1 MSSSPDVA
9 QRVRTRVW
17 NGSIPLRIQLHP
29 SDCATYDASTPYLV
43 QFPRLS
49 YLALHLDKLHA
60 FFARALVYPHVAP
73 TACWLSYQGVPLR
86 WHFPLGLLYDLYAGA
101 DPTHDAA
108 DADNVLPWT
117 LTAHFSDYPA
127 SLVPLDAGADNTLH
141 DLYRNAVKEADYLR
155 TGTAKTV
162 MFLSEKDSTQL
173 WDGVRTH
180 DLALFAPV
188 NAKLLNPQGAA
199 LRNLPLRLYLP
210 HAQASTG
217 DEAEA
222 EAPASLRVVQ
232 GLVPMKLGSRRS
244 ILSWSLVLRSRT
256 LADVH
261 YTRPTPNPRYSVE
274 YHAPLAVPQPAQSTP
289 CTGRVAWRC
298 CPAGHRR

>member
-1 MSSSPDVA
+1 MSSPDVA

-49 YLALHLDKLHA
+49 YLGLLLDKLHA
-60 FFARALVYPHVAP
+60 FFAHSLVYPDVPP
-73 TACWLSYQGVPLR
+73 THLWLSYQGVPLR

-101 DPTHDAA
+101 DPTHDD
-108 DADNVLPWT
+108 DADKTPHDDNDDDAGVLPWT
-117 LTAHFSDYPA
+117 LTAHFSDYPP
-127 SLVPLDAGADNTLH
+127 SLMRLDAEDKTLH
-141 DLYRNAVKEADYLR
+141 DLFRNAVKEADYLR

-180 DLALFAPV
+180 NLALFGPV

-210 HAQASTG
+210 HAKGST
-217 DEAEA
+217 DEEA

-232 GLVPMKLGSRRS
+232 GIVPMKLGSRMS
-244 ILSWSLVLRSRT
+244 PLLLLRFSRQDT
-256 LADVH
+256 A
-261 YTRPTPNPRYSVE
+261 R
-274 YHAPLAVPQPAQSTP
+274 
-289 CTGRVAWRC
+289 
-298 CPAGHRR
+298 